1 MRLASDWAMLLQVRH
16 NVIMQRQAQY
26 DKQTKLVSEK
36 ESRLAQFSDLPPD
49 MTAAKAVYD
58 QKLQALLAARR
69 QLEEGLA
76 GL

>member
-1 MRLASDWAMLLQVRH
+1 MH
-16 NVIMQRQAQY
+16 RQAQY
-26 DKQTKLVSEK
+26 DKQYKLVSEK
-36 ESRLAQFSDLPPD
+36 ESRLAQFLDLPPD
-49 MTAAKAVYD
+49 MAAARNVYG

>member
-1 MRLASDWAMLLQVRH
+1 
-16 NVIMQRQAQY
+16 MQRQAQY
-26 DKQTKLVSEK
+26 DEHAKLVSEK

-49 MTAAKAVYD
+49 MTAAKAVYN
-58 QKLQALLAARR
+58 QKLQALLAARK